1 MQIVCKT
8 TFDCT
13 NTGITGRFQASKL
26 PVKDIN
32 NNIITNDVSWNKAR
46 NQQRNFETLIQLI
59 SLRSQPMNL
68 STPIKQ
74 EDKWVFQ
81 FETESEMVY
90 GEDFFELYADCVDV
104 PMITGLNETGLVDK
118 LLAPKT
124 NIWFGKFINN

>member
-8 TFDCT
+8 KFDCT
-13 NTGITGRFQASKL
+13 NTGITGRFQSSKL
-26 PVKDIN
+26 PTKDIN
-32 NNIITNDVSWNKAR
+32 NNIITDDVSWNKAR

-74 EDKWVFQ
+74 KDEWVFQ
-81 FETESEMVY
+81 FETESDMVY
-90 GEDFFELYADCVDV
+90 GEDFFELYTDCVNV
-104 PMITGLNETGLVDK
+104 PMITGLDETGPVDK
-118 LLAPKT
+118 LLVPKT